1 VPADVLAQIR
11 DLVRPTL
18 AQCGVELF
26 DAQWDGRT
34 APRTLRLVIDSAAGV
49 SLDDCERV
57 STAVAAVLDV
67 HDPIPEAY
75 LLEVSSPGAERPLR
89 DLDDWRRHVGR
100 RVNIRYRNGDAETV
114 VEGTLL
120 SVADGALEVETAARR
135 TRAPHPR
142 EVAAGAVRAATPGAA
157 ARIALD
163 DVIAGRL
170 AVEL

>member
-1 VPADVLAQIR
+1 VSADVLTQIR

-34 APRTLRLVIDSAAGV
+34 EPRTLRLVIDSASGV

-57 STAVAAVLDV
+57 SNAVAVLLDV

-75 LLEVSSPGAERPLR
+75 LLEVSSPGAERALR
-89 DLDDWRRHVGR
+89 DLDDWRRHVGQ
-100 RVNIRYRNGDAETV
+100 RVNVRYRNGDAETV
-114 VEGTLL
+114 VEGNL
-120 SVADGALEVETAARR
+120 VGVDGDVVEVETAARR
-135 TRAPHPR
+135 GRVPHPR
-142 EVAAGAVRAATPGAA
+142 EIAAGAARPEARGAVT
-157 ARIALD
+157 RIALA
-163 DVIAGRL
+163 DVVAGRL

>member
-1 VPADVLAQIR
+1 MPADVLTQIR

-34 APRTLRLVIDSAAGV
+34 EPSTLRLVIDSASGV

-57 STAVAAVLDV
+57 SNAVAVLLDV
-67 HDPIPEAY
+67 HDPIPDAY

-89 DLDDWRRHVGR
+89 DVEDWRRHVGQ
-100 RVNIRYRNGDAETV
+100 RVNVRYRNGDAETV
-114 VEGTLL
+114 LEGNLL
-120 SVADGALEVETAARR
+120 GVDADNVEVETAARR
-135 TRAPHPR
+135 GRAPHPS
-142 EVAAGAVRAATPGAA
+142 EIAAGVPRPESRGSVT
-157 ARIALD
+157 RIAFA
-163 DVIAGRL
+163 DVVAGRL